1 MLGAGQKENLM
12 NQTTKTIL
20 IIVGSLVLLCGCGAA
35 LLAGTGLWSFSRF
48 VEFADESTTENPQEV
63 ARIASEIADFNLPD
77 GYTTQY
83 GMKIATFSMVQYT
96 TRNEE
101 SYIFLTQFPA
111 GTSINVDE
119 MMREVRDGARN
130 PNSPWHNIDTEL
142 VEQKPVTIRGQEATL
157 SISEGTNDQGELYR
171 MANATFRGRGEG
183 PTLVMFI
190 GPADQWN
197 LDTVEGFINSIR

>member
-1 MLGAGQKENLM
+1 MDK
-12 NQTTKTIL
+12 TTKTVL
-20 IIVGSLVLLCGCGAA
+20 IIVGSLVLLCGCGVA

-63 ARIASEIADFNLPD
+63 ARIASEIADFDLPE
-77 GYTTQY
+77 GYDTQY
-83 GMKIATFSMVQYT
+83 GMKIATFSMVQFA

-101 SYIFLTQFPA
+101 NYIFLTQFPA

-119 MMREVRDGARN
+119 MMRQVRDGARN
-130 PNSPWHNIDTEL
+130 PNSRWYNVDAEL
-142 VEQKPVTIRGQEATL
+142 VEQKPVTIRGQESTL

-171 MANATFRGRGEG
+171 MANVTFQGRGEG

-190 GPADQWN
+190 GPAEQW
-197 LDTVEGFINSIR
+197 DTEMVEDFISSIR

>member
-1 MLGAGQKENLM
+1 M

-20 IIVGSLVLLCGCGAA
+20 IIVGSLVLLCGCGAV

-63 ARIASEIADFNLPD
+63 ARIASEIADFNLPE
-77 GYTTQY
+77 GYTAQY

-96 TRNEE
+96 TRSEE
-101 SYIFLTQFPA
+101 SYIFLTRFPA

-119 MMREVRDGARN
+119 MMRQVRDGARN
-130 PNSPWHNIDTEL
+130 PNSRWYNVDTEL
-142 VEQKPVTIRGQEATL
+142 IEQKPVTIRGQETTL

-171 MANATFRGRGEG
+171 MANVTFQGRGEG

-190 GPADQWN
+190 GPAGQW
-197 LDTVEGFINSIR
+197 DIEMVEDFIASIQ